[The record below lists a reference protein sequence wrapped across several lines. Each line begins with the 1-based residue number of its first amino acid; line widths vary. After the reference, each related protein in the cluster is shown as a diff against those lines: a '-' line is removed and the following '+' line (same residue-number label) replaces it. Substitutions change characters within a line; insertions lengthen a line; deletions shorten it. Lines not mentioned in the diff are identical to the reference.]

1 MMKPYNYRFENVLTF
16 RELEKTETE
25 TEYKESVDAFEV
37 IATELYELLKKK
49 EETLEE
55 QQERM
60 SRGFSIDGIHHY
72 ARFIGSLE
80 RKIEEVQQ
88 KVMQA
93 RSKMHWYEDKLLE
106 RTLEVRKFEKMKEK
120 DREQYDVET
129 EYREAQNLD
138 ELSTMTFRG
147 REVGW

>member
-1 MMKPYNYRFENVLTF
+1 MKPYNYRFEKVLTF

-25 TEYKESVDAFEV
+25 IEFKDAVESFEV
-37 IATELYELLKKK
+37 VATELFELLRKK

-60 SRGFSIDGIHHY
+60 SSGVSIDGVHHY
-72 ARFIGSLE
+72 ARFIASLE
-80 RKIEEVQQ
+80 KKIAAVQQ
-88 KVMQA
+88 QVIQA
-93 RSKMHWYEDKLLE
+93 RSKMNWYEDKLLE

-120 DREQYDVET
+120 DLD
-129 EYREAQNLD
+129 EYRIEVDQKEAQRLD

-147 REVGW
+147 REIGW

>member
-1 MMKPYNYRFENVLTF
+1 MKPYNYRFENVLTY

-25 TEYKESVDAFEV
+25 TEFKEAVESFEV

-49 EETLEE
+49 EDTLEA

-60 SRGFSIDGIHHY
+60 MTGFSVEDMHHY
-72 ARFIGSLE
+72 ARFVSSLE
-80 RKIEEVQQ
+80 VQISEVQQ

-93 RSKMHWYEDKLLE
+93 RSKMNWYEDKLLE

-120 DREQYDVET
+120 DHEEHRVEM
-129 EYREAQNLD
+129 ENEEAKRLD
-138 ELSTMTFRG
+138 ELSTMAFRG
-147 REVGW
+147 RENGW